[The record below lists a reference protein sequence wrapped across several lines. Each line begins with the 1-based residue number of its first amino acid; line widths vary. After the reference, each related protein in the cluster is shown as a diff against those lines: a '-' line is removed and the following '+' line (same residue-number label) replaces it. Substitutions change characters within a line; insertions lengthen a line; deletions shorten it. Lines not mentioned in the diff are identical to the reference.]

1 MKSSLKKVLEAEA
14 EVGGTVVDVA
24 EAHTAA
30 AAAAAVEQVLKE
42 EQKE

>member
-30 AAAAAVEQVLKE
+30 AAAVEQVLKE